1 MTSPGEGNLSVIT
14 FKGRRWIN
22 QCFSDLN
29 VMVSD
34 KLLSDAESAGP
45 PTTLQSTGPERSIKC
60 LKIKT
65 TSLHKRTFQHMSSSP
80 FKKHRPLVSFS
91 SGASPPVFFEELSPK

>member
-34 KLLSDAESAGP
+34 KLLSDADEGP
-45 PTTLQSTGPERSIKC
+45 W
-60 LKIKT
+60 
-65 TSLHKRTFQHMSSSP
+65 TSPQIAKF
-80 FKKHRPLVSFS
+80 
-91 SGASPPVFFEELSPK
+91 